1 MNLTL
6 SMFIGDKGKDNLFV
20 SELRNFFRNSNFL
33 RNYCLRSNCGNFWR
47 YYYLGNN
54 SILSRNTYRIIIW
67 TVRGV
72 LHKNSLRSV
81 NQLFF

>member
-1 MNLTL
+1 
-6 SMFIGDKGKDNLFV
+6 
-20 SELRNFFRNSNFL
+20 
-33 RNYCLRSNCGNFWR
+33 
-47 YYYLGNN
+47 LGNN